1 MNGSNITGGL
11 SDRGRAEDD
20 FYATNPEDVR
30 DFLSAYGA
38 YSSNRIEGKILEPC
52 IGAGHI
58 ARELYKLGN
67 VEIKGY
73 DIKDRNSGFDTNIE
87 DFLKADIKPIYDY
100 VITNPPYSLAENFI
114 RKSMFCIN
122 SHGKV
127 IMFLKLQFLEGL
139 GRKHLFDAFPPEYI
153 YVHRKRAQPLRNGS
167 KTDPKTGKKWASS
180 TICFA
185 WFVWDKYYTGEPK
198 IRWI

>member
-87 DFLKADIKPIYDY
+87 DFLKTDIKPVYDY

-114 RKSMFCIN
+114 RKSMLCIN
-122 SHGKV
+122 NHGKV

-139 GRKHLFDAFPPEYI
+139 GRKCLFDDFPPEYI
-153 YVHRKRAQPLRNGS
+153 CAQEE
-167 KTDPKTGKKWASS
+167 SS
-180 TICFA
+180 TLTE
-185 WFVWDKYYTGEPK
+185 WK
-198 IRWI
+198 